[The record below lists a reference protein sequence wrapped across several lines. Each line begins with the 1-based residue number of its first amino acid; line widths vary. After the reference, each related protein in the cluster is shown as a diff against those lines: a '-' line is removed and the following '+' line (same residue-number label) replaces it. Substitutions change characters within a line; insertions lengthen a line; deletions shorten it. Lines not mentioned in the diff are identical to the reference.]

1 MIFQDRSV
9 VLAQDDDHPLIVAA
23 KKDILGTSYSTTL
36 EQVRFLKHLQHTN
49 VCFDILW
56 LSYIDAEWVV
66 SLSFFIY
73 FIRAL
78 SKIGKSLYLKNKLD

>member
-36 EQVRFLKHLQHTN
+36 EQVRFLKHLHHTN
-49 VCFDILW
+49 LYFALFRFLFLFKIFYSDI
-56 LSYIDAEWVV
+56 
-66 SLSFFIY
+66 
-73 FIRAL
+73 
-78 SKIGKSLYLKNKLD
+78 KLD